1 VVEELNKDFLEEE
14 VVVEEVLE
22 MQEVQ
27 VEREARGVQA
37 EQALLKL
44 LTAYLSH
51 REARHPL

>member
-1 VVEELNKDFLEEE
+1 MEELNKDFLEEE